1 VESKSELENYIL
13 LQLSTSRFQVV
24 INMWNRYQVEST
36 SEAESK
42 MESTPELENIPT
54 GRFQMESTFKSHS
67 RWESTSEAD
76 SR

>member
-1 VESKSELENYIL
+1 
-13 LQLSTSRFQVV
+13 
-24 INMWNRYQVEST
+24 MWNRYQVEST